1 MVYNTYMAMKNKID
15 SLIKRLGITPYRFAK
30 DTDIVKSMNN
40 IYLLKNDPSQFPSAR
55 VFDLILERYK
65 DKGIAVN
72 DIVEWVPSGVIAA
85 KKD

>member
-30 DTDIVKSMNN
+30 DTGISMNN

-65 DKGIAVN
+65 DKGIAAN